1 MDPATRSSVVPVTL
15 TDSSSPARE
24 AAEESRTG
32 TVTLAHG
39 QVGRSTSES
48 TVTPVPTRPLSY
60 VEHAQA
66 VESGAGYNSQMDP
79 TPPATGST
87 SDPAPQTLEKNLSSN
102 IDGPYPARYSRHG
115 GPTPSGEFDHLARGT
130 SRGRDFLPQRAT
142 LLAQGY
148 PSIPTDLVPKTTLQ
162 PNRTVGERIQPTVDA
177 AEHERAKY
185 ASKASW
191 TSYAL
196 NIAIGLQVLLGSL
209 TTGLSA
215 VAVGKQTSVM
225 TAILG
230 ALATLVASY
239 LARMRGSNEP
249 ELSITRVKDL
259 DQFLRDCRAFQ
270 LDHGHTHGTAEN
282 GLDRRVEEL
291 RSRFEELLGNGDG
304 QRKLSAV

>member
-1 MDPATRSSVVPVTL
+1 MVHFARFTMDPATRSSVVPVTL
-15 TDSSSPARE
+15 TDSSSPTRE
-24 AAEESRTG
+24 AAEESRAGIT
-32 TVTLAHG
+32 TLGHG
-39 QVGRSTSES
+39 QVARSTSES
-48 TVTPVPTRPLSY
+48 TVTPVHARPLS
-60 VEHAQA
+60 
-66 VESGAGYNSQMDP
+66 SQPEVGP
-79 TPPATGST
+79 TPPATRPT
-87 SDPAPQTLEKNLSSN
+87 SDPALQTIEWHLSPN
-102 IDGPYPARYSRHG
+102 TNGPHPARYSRHG
-115 GPTPSGEFDHLARGT
+115 AQTISGEFDHLARGT
-130 SRGRDFLPQRAT
+130 SKGSDFLPRRAT

-162 PNRTVGERIQPTVDA
+162 PNHTVGDRIQPIVDA

-185 ASKASW
+185 AAKATW
-191 TSYAL
+191 TGYAL

-215 VAVGKQTSVM
+215 VTVGKETSVM
-225 TAILG
+225 TVILG

-270 LDHGHTHGTAEN
+270 LDHGQTHGTSEN
-282 GLDRRVEEL
+282 GLDKRVEEL

-304 QRKLSAV
+304 QRKLSPV